1 MKSPSC
7 GGKKWKLQG
16 TGEHD
21 ATCQHQRDILEFFGQ
36 FYSPSPLQGSPLSA
50 KKGQEVPLPRVK
62 QAKNYC
68 YQAIVPVLEPPHR
81 NQGRTKQSIPCFV
94 WITVPQKG
102 LGAKPKES
110 LSPKQQHFFGNRV
123 PFTPWPWEGK
133 CRCVCGAA
141 QASTGTLLLSC
152 PATVPGSS
160 SSSSHPGQLCCR
172 GAQGWGS
179 GPISPQQQCQRALT
193 ARPGPCP
200 GSQAGFAAPAEA
212 STAPARLLTASKLS
226 LWKLA
231 CVFLHYRAAA
241 KARLQC
247 RHTLYLSDPKCNFI

>member
-1 MKSPSC
+1 MGGTCNCSGPHLPEINNNSMKSPSC

-36 FYSPSPLQGSPLSA
+36 FYSPSPLQGSSLSA

-102 LGAKPKES
+102 LDAKPKES

-179 GPISPQQQCQRALT
+179 GLGLRTHLPT
-193 ARPGPCP
+193 AAMPACP
-200 GSQAGFAAPAEA
+200 DCP
-212 STAPARLLTASKLS
+212 PRS
-226 LWKLA
+226 LPRVSGWF
-231 CVFLHYRAAA
+231 CSS
-241 KARLQC
+241 C
-247 RHTLYLSDPKCNFI
+247 